1 MNFLLLKCVFI
12 QKKRKLEYYEDID
25 MKMTIRDLVKQKVE
39 NSTEAQNLV
48 QKGCDSRI
56 TAETGSNKH
65 SSRSHCLLIIELD
78 IKTSENTFISSK
90 LHFIDLA
97 GSERVYKTKSD
108 SQTLEEAKSINL
120 SLHFLEQVVLA
131 LSEGSQR
138 HHIPYRNSSLTAL
151 LKETLGNNCLTA
163 MIATFSSNLNDISN

>member
-1 MNFLLLKCVFI
+1 
-12 QKKRKLEYYEDID
+12 
-25 MKMTIRDLVKQKVE
+25 MTIRDLAKQKVE
-39 NSTEAQNLV
+39 NSSEAQNLV

-108 SQTLEEAKSINL
+108 QWRPQGGARGGSCPPPYCQNL
-120 SLHFLEQVVLA
+120 
-131 LSEGSQR
+131 
-138 HHIPYRNSSLTAL
+138 
-151 LKETLGNNCLTA
+151 
-163 MIATFSSNLNDISN
+163 